1 MTTSDDI
8 LKEQWMRRAVEL
20 SKKGLPAPNPHVGC
34 VIVKDGQL
42 VGEGFHE
49 FAGGPHAEVAAL

>member
-1 MTTSDDI
+1 MTTTDDI
-8 LKEQWMRRAVEL
+8 LNEQWMRRAVEL

-42 VGEGFHE
+42 VGEGFMNLRVVPMPKSRH
-49 FAGGPHAEVAAL
+49 